1 MHRAYDSIKR
11 MGKQTAHSLLF
22 YGSVQELAKMEF
34 EAFVLNPATLLV
46 VVLVVGGLLLL
57 GWAWRRR

>member
-1 MHRAYDSIKR
+1 

-46 VVLVVGGLLLL
+46 VVLVVGGLVLL